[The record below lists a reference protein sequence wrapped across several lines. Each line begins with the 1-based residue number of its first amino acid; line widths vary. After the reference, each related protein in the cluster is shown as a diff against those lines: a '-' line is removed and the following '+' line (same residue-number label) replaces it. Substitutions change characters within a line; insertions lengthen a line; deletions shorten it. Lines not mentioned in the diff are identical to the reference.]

1 MNWRKIMNITN
12 VNDETYLAAISQ
24 LQAANA
30 QQSGTQTGKTSTGS
44 DFDSYISAITDSG
57 AAIPSST
64 YGANGL
70 ETETFSPVTD
80 TNTDSDVSTEEGSAV
95 SGASGG
101 GGGDSSDSDDE
112 TTTEIVTINGVTYLV
127 TTTTDENGNETVTRT
142 KLSDSSE
149 SSSASASAATSAL

>member
-1 MNWRKIMNITN
+1 MNITN

-30 QQSGTQTGKTSTGS
+30 QQNGTQTSKTSTGS

-70 ETETFSPVTD
+70 ETESFSPVTD
-80 TNTDSDVSTEEGSAV
+80 TNTDSDVSTEEDSAV
-95 SGASGG
+95 SGAVGG
-101 GGGDSSDSDDE
+101 GGGGSSDSEDE

-142 KLSDSSE
+142 KISDASE
-149 SSSASASAATSAL
+149 ASSASASVAASAL

>member
-1 MNWRKIMNITN
+1 MNITN

-24 LQAANA
+24 LQAATA
-30 QQSGTQTGKTSTGS
+30 QQSSTQTSKTSTGS
-44 DFDSYISAITDSG
+44 DFDSYISAITDSD

-70 ETETFSPVTD
+70 ETESFSPVTD
-80 TNTDSDVSTEEGSAV
+80 TDTDSDVSSEEDSAV
-95 SGASGG
+95 SGAAGG
-101 GGGDSSDSDDE
+101 GGGGSSDSGDE

-142 KLSDSSE
+142 KIGDSTE
-149 SSSASASAATSAL
+149 SASASAASSVSAL